1 MDYCTIVFLF
11 LNIVFEE
18 FSCCNSV
25 QTFLLLYT
33 CVSVLSSV
41 EGLLS
46 VCLFLI
52 FLFQA
57 MLL

>member
-11 LNIVFEE
+11 LNIVFEG